1 MKILLDIKDSNVE
14 FALKVLKSL
23 SFVKNAE
30 PFSNDALALMDDL
43 RNAVDEVKEHQ
54 EGKIELK
61 SAEDFLNEL

>member
-1 MKILLDIKDSNVE
+1 MKILLDIKDSNID

-30 PFSNDALALMDDL
+30 PLSEEALQLMSDIQS
-43 RNAVDEVKEHQ
+43 AVEEIKQHKD
-54 EGKIELK
+54 GKIELK